1 MTEELDDEND
11 YSWFEED
18 EENDNKIK
26 LIHEERKLILQN
38 SINTLQRL
46 MEKITLDK
54 QIEDD
59 KLNEFVQ

>member
-1 MTEELDDEND
+1 MTEELDDKND

-26 LIHEERKLILQN
+26 LIHEERKLILQK

-46 MEKITLDK
+46 MEKFTLDK

-59 KLNEFVQ
+59 KLDEFVQ